1 MGRVVIPGFRKIET
15 SGGGEGGTT
24 NYEDLTNKPSINNV
38 PLVGNLDTVNLK
50 LTDPTL
56 TEEGVPAEAKAVGTK
71 LNKLEGKYAKKNLYD
86 DTTINV
92 GRKADTRI
100 GNNSTAEGYDT
111 TAGGYCSH
119 AEGYDTT
126 ADGDC
131 SHAEGQG
138 TNANFDSQHV
148 QGKYNI
154 EDIENKYAHIIGN
167 GNSDR
172 ERSNAHTVDWEGNAW
187 YAGDVFNGNGVSL
200 DGLNTN
206 MSDVWNNSVT
216 YDVNS
221 YCIYNNKLW
230 KCKVQHTNQPPTE
243 GTYWTACTIS
253 GEISELNS
261 NLGKF
266 EESSNSTKTVPN
278 NTNTIVSSKTLH
290 AGTYILKGVVR
301 FPNATSDYLRSIGFD
316 TRSSL
321 EYPICSY
328 KNAESIIY
336 KDTITLN
343 VINIIQITADTT
355 YNLYAYQN
363 SGLSQD
369 TSYNIISVIRIK

>member
-24 NYEDLTNKPSINNV
+24 NYNDLTNKPSINNV
-38 PLVGNLDTVNLK
+38 PLVGNLNTVDLK
-50 LTDPTL
+50 LTDATL
-56 TEEGVPAEAKAVGTK
+56 TEEGVPAEAKTVGAK
-71 LNKLEGKYAKKNLYD
+71 LNKLEGKYAKKDLYG

-100 GNNSTAEGYDT
+100 GSNSTAEGCDT
-111 TAGGYCSH
+111 TAGGDCSH

-126 ADGDC
+126 ADGYC
-131 SHAEGQG
+131 SHAEGEG
-138 TNANFDSQHV
+138 TNASFGSQHV

-154 EDIENKYAHIIGN
+154 EDIESKYAHIVGN

-172 ERSNAHTVDWEGNAW
+172 ERSNAHTVDWGGNAW
-187 YAGDVFNGNGVSL
+187 YAGDVTNGNGVSL

-216 YDVNS
+216 YGVNS

-261 NLGKF
+261 NLDSVETLLNDKF
-266 EESSNSTKTVPN
+266 VWTNQKIVLKSDKTYLIIARPFSS
-278 NTNTIVSSKTLH
+278 IVDNC
-290 AGTYILKGVVR
+290 
-301 FPNATSDYLRSIGFD
+301 FIGIVLGGYD
-316 TRSSL
+316 IM
-321 EYPICSY
+321 PIY
-328 KNAESIIY
+328 KSSIITVTRNGNEY
-336 KDTITLN
+336 SFTSTDVVSNKISLLAIKID
-343 VINIIQITADTT
+343 
-355 YNLYAYQN
+355 YQ
-363 SGLSQD
+363 
-369 TSYNIISVIRIK
+369 